1 MMKKRLTSFLLA
13 ACMMLPLSASA
24 WAAEH
29 PQMEGEEDVTNLWRN
44 AIESGLY
51 IAYDIAVC
59 EHNPF
64 GTTGCSRCVDDTS
77 QIIFLGACRQ
87 VGYMFAC

>member
-29 PQMEGEEDVTNLWRN
+29 PQMEGEEDVTLQPSYGVRSKQSGSNGTLIVRWIRDTAAKTAARPRN
-44 AIESGLY
+44 GMARPRWKKIS
-51 IAYDIAVC
+51 
-59 EHNPF
+59 
-64 GTTGCSRCVDDTS
+64 T
-77 QIIFLGACRQ
+77 
-87 VGYMFAC
+87 

>member
-29 PQMEGEEDVTNLWRN
+29 PQMEGE
-44 AIESGLY
+44 
-51 IAYDIAVC
+51 
-59 EHNPF
+59 
-64 GTTGCSRCVDDTS
+64 
-77 QIIFLGACRQ
+77 
-87 VGYMFAC
+87 